1 MSGLKPVTGAQ
12 KIVVPDL
19 RFEQTF
25 QKALRREAN
34 KNQKASSQG
43 HITAD
48 TDSVISASVICK
60 VVLRD
65 VLLMPFLQGILWTS
79 ALIALKPWLRMVMV
93 HGRLVGRRIYEL
105 VLGKD
110 LVRKRA

>member
-1 MSGLKPVTGAQ
+1 MNGLKPMTGAQ
-12 KIVVPDL
+12 KVAVPDL

-25 QKALRREAN
+25 QRALRREAS
-34 KNQKASSQG
+34 KNQKATSQG
-43 HITAD
+43 HSTTDAD
-48 TDSVISASVICK
+48 ATISASVICK

-79 ALIALKPWLRMVMV
+79 ALIALKPWLHMVRIR
-93 HGRLVGRRIYEL
+93 GQLVGHRIYEM
-105 VLGKD
+105 VLGKG